1 MGKDVDISVVRIRP
15 NAYYKII
22 LHVLRFGNKARNHSQ
37 CIEVMGVL
45 IGHLQDGDDKKFK
58 DVIIE
63 DVVPIS
69 HGSSVE
75 VEFSINDYIFFEKA
89 NNMYL
94 EKNWF
99 MVGWYHSHPDLFQ
112 HQIFFSPTD
121 VKNQFGWQNELNPSG
136 IALVFDHAYI
146 DDPND
151 PGFRAIRLTNP
162 TNNRDSSIHQV
173 KTIIEPPDNL
183 DYYFNIVDL
192 INCVHTK
199 EPPIT
204 EENETA
210 DIFGDVSVPELTQL
224 QFKQPL
230 IDHRKIVESFQIGV
244 ANFLDLSLTPLID
257 FLNSIS
263 TNISED
269 IENNN
274 IEISTNLN
282 QLKEQINT
290 GIDSVQRKYKDDLN
304 AELFNAEGYVD
315 DFLDQI
321 DADQEEI
328 IATLNEIKE
337 ILEKEVNRLF
347 KENFDKLKDDFSK
360 DYNEFHKKII
370 DFSKEITVNL
380 ESLEKLE
387 TSLNT
392 LPEKINTIKESTLEK
407 IKKLQKETSDAISK
421 KQSIAKN
428 SLTDLNKKSQKFVT
442 NLKAAVL
449 ILEGTKTPIF
459 EKIEKLEAE
468 KKELLSKIKE
478 LEKGGTDKE

>member
-1 MGKDVDISVVRIRP
+1 MGKDVDSSVVKIKP
-15 NAYYKII
+15 DAYYKMI
-22 LHVLRFGNKARNHSQ
+22 LHVFRFGNKARSHSQ

-45 IGHLQDGDDKKFK
+45 IGHLEEGEDKKFK
-58 DVIIE
+58 NVIIE

-89 NNMYL
+89 NSMYL

-136 IALVFDHAYI
+136 IALVFDHAYL
-146 DDPND
+146 DSPDD

-162 TNNRDSSIHQV
+162 TNVRDSSVHQV
-173 KTIIEPPDNL
+173 TAVVEPPDSL
-183 DYYFNIVDL
+183 EYYFKIVEL

-199 EPPIT
+199 EPPII

-210 DIFGDVSVPELTQL
+210 DMFGDVKVPELNQL
-224 QFKQPL
+224 QFKEPV
-230 IDHRKIVESFQIGV
+230 IDQRKVIESFQIGI
-244 ANFLDLSLTPLID
+244 ANFLELSLTPLID

-263 TNISED
+263 TNISGE
-269 IENNN
+269 IESNN

-282 QLKEQINT
+282 QLKELINT
-290 GIDSVQRKYKDDLN
+290 GIDKIQRKYKDDLN

-321 DADQEEI
+321 DLYQGEI
-328 IATLNEIKE
+328 ITILNEIKE
-337 ILEKEVNRLF
+337 IVEEKVSTLF
-347 KENFDKLKDDFSK
+347 KEKFDGLKNDFSR
-360 DYNEFHKKII
+360 DYNECHKKIV
-370 DFSKEITVNL
+370 DFNGNISFNLDNL
-380 ESLEKLE
+380 EKIE
-387 TSLNT
+387 TSLNS
-392 LPEKINTIKESTLEK
+392 LSDKITAIKETILEK
-407 IKKLQKETSDAISK
+407 IKKMQKETSDATSK
-421 KQSIAKN
+421 KHNKTLNI
-428 SLTDLNKKSQKFVT
+428 LTDLSNKSQKFLT

-459 EKIEKLEAE
+459 EKINKLESE
-468 KKELLSKIKE
+468 KKQLLSKIKE
-478 LEKGGTDKE
+478 LEKGGTD

>member
-1 MGKDVDISVVRIRP
+1 MGKDVDSSVVKIKP

-45 IGHLQDGDDKKFK
+45 IGHLEDGEDKKFK
-58 DVIIE
+58 NVIVE

-89 NNMYL
+89 NSMYL

-112 HQIFFSPTD
+112 HKIFFSPTD

-146 DDPND
+146 DDLED

-162 TNNRDSSIHQV
+162 TDVRDASIHQV
-173 KTIIEPPDNL
+173 KTIVEPPDSL
-183 DYYFNIVDL
+183 DYYFKLIEL

-210 DIFGDVSVPELTQL
+210 DIFGDVKVPELSQL
-224 QFKQPL
+224 QFKKPL
-230 IDHRKIVESFQIGV
+230 IDNRKVIESFQIGI
-244 ANFLDLSLTPLID
+244 ANFLELSLTPLID

-263 TNISED
+263 TNISGD

-274 IEISTNLN
+274 VAISTNLS
-282 QLKEQINT
+282 QLKELINT
-290 GIDSVQRKYKDDLN
+290 GIDKIQRKYKDDLN
-304 AELFNAEGYVD
+304 AEMFNAEGYVD

-321 DADQEEI
+321 DVYQGEI
-328 IATLNEIKE
+328 LTTLNEIKE
-337 ILEKEVNRLF
+337 IVEEKVNSLF
-347 KENFDKLKDDFSK
+347 EEKFNGLKKEFSR
-360 DYNEFHKKII
+360 DYDEFNKKIV
-370 DFSKEITVNL
+370 DFNSDIATNLDNL
-380 ESLEKLE
+380 ENLEN
-387 TSLNT
+387 SLNS
-392 LPEKINTIKESTLEK
+392 LLEKINTLKETTLEK
-407 IKKLQKETSDAISK
+407 IKKMQKETTDTMSK
-421 KQSIAKN
+421 KQSKAAN
-428 SLTDLNKKSQKFVT
+428 SLSELNKKSQKFLT

-459 EKIEKLEAE
+459 EKIDKLESE
-468 KKELLSKIKE
+468 KKQLLSKIKE
-478 LEKGGTDKE
+478 LEKGGTD

>member
-1 MGKDVDISVVRIRP
+1 MGKDVDSSVVKIKP
-15 NAYYKII
+15 DAYYKMI
-22 LHVLRFGNKARNHSQ
+22 LHVFRFGNKARSHSQ

-45 IGHLQDGDDKKFK
+45 IGHLEEGEDKKFK
-58 DVIIE
+58 NVIIE

-89 NNMYL
+89 NSMYL

-136 IALVFDHAYI
+136 IALVFDHAYL
-146 DDPND
+146 DSPDD

-162 TNNRDSSIHQV
+162 TNVRDSSVHQV
-173 KTIIEPPDNL
+173 TAVVEPPDSL
-183 DYYFNIVDL
+183 EYYFKIVEL

-199 EPPIT
+199 EPPII

-210 DIFGDVSVPELTQL
+210 DMFGDVKVPELNQL
-224 QFKQPL
+224 QFKEPV
-230 IDHRKIVESFQIGV
+230 IDQRKVIESFQIGI
-244 ANFLDLSLTPLID
+244 ANFLELSLTPLID

-263 TNISED
+263 TNISGE
-269 IENNN
+269 IESNN

-282 QLKEQINT
+282 QLKELINT
-290 GIDSVQRKYKDDLN
+290 GIDKIQRKYKDDLN

-321 DADQEEI
+321 DLYQGEI
-328 IATLNEIKE
+328 ITILNEIKE
-337 ILEKEVNRLF
+337 IVEEKVSTLF
-347 KENFDKLKDDFSK
+347 KEKFDGLKNDFSR
-360 DYNEFHKKII
+360 DYNECHKKIV
-370 DFSKEITVNL
+370 DFNGNISVNL
-380 ESLEKLE
+380 DNLEKIE
-387 TSLNT
+387 TSLNS
-392 LPEKINTIKESTLEK
+392 LSDKITAIKETILEK
-407 IKKLQKETSDAISK
+407 IKKMQKETSDATSK
-421 KQSIAKN
+421 KHNKTLNI
-428 SLTDLNKKSQKFVT
+428 LTDLSNKSQKFLT

-459 EKIEKLEAE
+459 EKINKLESE
-468 KKELLSKIKE
+468 KKQLLSKIKE
-478 LEKGGTDKE
+478 LEKGGTD

>member
-1 MGKDVDISVVRIRP
+1 MGKDIDNSVVKIKP

-45 IGHLQDGDDKKFK
+45 IGHLEDGEDKKFK
-58 DVIIE
+58 NVIIE

-89 NNMYL
+89 NSMYL

-112 HQIFFSPTD
+112 HKIFFSPTD

-136 IALVFDHAYI
+136 IALVFDHAYL

-162 TNNRDSSIHQV
+162 TDVRDSSIHQV
-173 KTIIEPPDNL
+173 KTIVEPPDNL
-183 DYYFNIVDL
+183 DYYLKLVEL
-192 INCVHTK
+192 INCVHRK

-204 EENETA
+204 EVNETA
-210 DIFGDVSVPELTQL
+210 DIFGDVKVPELSQL
-224 QFKQPL
+224 QFKQPV
-230 IDHRKIVESFQIGV
+230 IDQRKVIESFQIGI
-244 ANFLDLSLTPLID
+244 ANFLDLSITPLID

-263 TNISED
+263 TNISGD

-274 IEISTNLN
+274 VEISTNLN
-282 QLKEQINT
+282 QLKELINT
-290 GIDSVQRKYKDDLN
+290 GIDKIQRKYKDDLN
-304 AELFNAEGYVD
+304 AEMFNAEGYVD

-321 DADQEEI
+321 DSYQGEFLT
-328 IATLNEIKE
+328 TLNEIKE
-337 ILEKEVNRLF
+337 IIEENVNKIF
-347 KENFDKLKDDFSK
+347 KEKFDDLKNNFSR
-360 DYNEFHKKII
+360 DYNEFNKKIV
-370 DFSKEITVNL
+370 DFNNDISVNL
-380 ESLEKLE
+380 DNLEQLE
-387 TSLNT
+387 TSLNS
-392 LPEKINTIKESTLEK
+392 LLEKINSIKDATLEK
-407 IKKLQKETSDAISK
+407 MKKMQKDSSDNLSKSQSKAISTL
-421 KQSIAKN
+421 S
-428 SLTDLNKKSQKFVT
+428 DLNKKSQKFLT

-459 EKIEKLEAE
+459 EKIDKLESE
-468 KKELLSKIKE
+468 KKLLLSKIKE
-478 LEKGGTDKE
+478 LEKGVTD

>member
-1 MGKDVDISVVRIRP
+1 MGKDIDNSVVKIKP

-45 IGHLQDGDDKKFK
+45 IGHLEDGEDKKFK
-58 DVIIE
+58 NVIVE

-89 NNMYL
+89 NSMYL

-112 HQIFFSPTD
+112 HKIFFSPTD

-136 IALVFDHAYI
+136 IALVFDHAYL

-162 TNNRDSSIHQV
+162 TNIRDSSFHQV
-173 KTIIEPPDNL
+173 TTIVEPPDSL
-183 DYYFNIVDL
+183 DYYFKIVEL

-210 DIFGDVSVPELTQL
+210 DIFGDVKVPELNQL
-224 QFKQPL
+224 QFKQPA
-230 IDHRKIVESFQIGV
+230 IDQHKVIESFQIGI
-244 ANFLDLSLTPLID
+244 ANFLDLSLTPLIN
-257 FLNSIS
+257 FLNSIG
-263 TNISED
+263 TNISGD
-269 IENNN
+269 IENHNV
-274 IEISTNLN
+274 EISTNLN
-282 QLKEQINT
+282 QLKELINT
-290 GIDSVQRKYKDDLN
+290 GIDKIQRKYKDDLN

-321 DADQEEI
+321 DVYQGEI
-328 IATLNEIKE
+328 ITILNEIKE
-337 ILEKEVNRLF
+337 IVESKVSSLF
-347 KENFDKLKDDFSK
+347 KEKFDGLKNDFSR
-360 DYNEFHKKII
+360 DYDEFHKKIV
-370 DFSKEITVNL
+370 DFNSNISINL
-380 ESLEKLE
+380 DNLGKLE
-387 TSLNT
+387 ISLYS
-392 LPEKINTIKESTLEK
+392 LSEKINSIKETTLEK
-407 IKKLQKETSDAISK
+407 IKKMQKETSDVISK
-421 KQSIAKN
+421 KQSKASKF
-428 SLTDLNKKSQKFVT
+428 LTDLNTKSQKFLT

-459 EKIEKLEAE
+459 EKIDKLESE
-468 KKELLSKIKE
+468 KKQLLSKIKE
-478 LEKGGTDKE
+478 LEKGGTD

>member
-1 MGKDVDISVVRIRP
+1 MGKDVDSSVVKIKP
-15 NAYYKII
+15 GAYYKMI
-22 LHVLRFGNKARNHSQ
+22 LHVFRFGNKARDHSQ

-45 IGHLQDGDDKKFK
+45 IGHLEEGEDKKFK
-58 DVIIE
+58 NVIIE

-89 NNMYL
+89 NSMYL

-112 HQIFFSPTD
+112 HKIFFSPTD

-136 IALVFDHAYI
+136 IALVFDHAYL
-146 DDPND
+146 DSLDD

-162 TNNRDSSIHQV
+162 TNVRDSSVHQV
-173 KTIIEPPDNL
+173 TAVVEPPDSL
-183 DYYFNIVDL
+183 EYYFKIVEL

-210 DIFGDVSVPELTQL
+210 DIFGDVKVPELNQL
-224 QFKQPL
+224 QFKKPV
-230 IDHRKIVESFQIGV
+230 IDQRKVLESFQIGI

-263 TNISED
+263 TNISGE
-269 IENNN
+269 IESHN

-282 QLKEQINT
+282 QLKELINT
-290 GIDSVQRKYKDDLN
+290 GIDKIQRKYKDDLN

-321 DADQEEI
+321 DLFQGEI
-328 IATLNEIKE
+328 ITILNEIKE
-337 ILEKEVNRLF
+337 VVEEKVSTLF
-347 KENFDKLKDDFSK
+347 KEKFNGLKNDFSR
-360 DYNEFHKKII
+360 DYDECHKKIVGFNGNI
-370 DFSKEITVNL
+370 SVNL
-380 ESLEKLE
+380 DNLEKIE
-387 TSLNT
+387 TSLNS
-392 LPEKINTIKESTLEK
+392 LSDKITAIKETTLEK
-407 IKKLQKETSDAISK
+407 IKKMQKETSDVTSQKHNKTLNI
-421 KQSIAKN
+421 
-428 SLTDLNKKSQKFVT
+428 LTDLSKKSQKFLT

-459 EKIEKLEAE
+459 EKINKLESE
-468 KKELLSKIKE
+468 KKQLLSKIKE
-478 LEKGGTDKE
+478 LEKGGTD

>member
-1 MGKDVDISVVRIRP
+1 MGKDLDNSVVKIKP

-45 IGHLQDGDDKKFK
+45 IGHLEDGEDKKFK
-58 DVIIE
+58 NVIVE

-89 NNMYL
+89 NSMYL

-112 HQIFFSPTD
+112 HKIFFSPTD

-136 IALVFDHAYI
+136 IALVFDHAYL

-162 TNNRDSSIHQV
+162 TDVKDSSVHQV
-173 KTIIEPPDNL
+173 KAIVETPDSL
-183 DYYFNIVDL
+183 DYYFKIVEL
-192 INCVHTK
+192 INCIHTK

-210 DIFGDVSVPELTQL
+210 DIFGDVKVPELNKL
-224 QFKQPL
+224 QFKQPV
-230 IDHRKIVESFQIGV
+230 IDQRKVIDSFQIGL

-263 TNISED
+263 TNISGE

-274 IEISTNLN
+274 VEISTNLN
-282 QLKEQINT
+282 QLKELINT
-290 GIDSVQRKYKDDLN
+290 GIDKIQRKYKDDLN

-321 DADQEEI
+321 DAYQGEI
-328 IATLNEIKE
+328 ITTLNEIKE
-337 ILEKEVNRLF
+337 IVEEKVSNLF
-347 KENFDKLKDDFSK
+347 KEKFDGLKIDFSR
-360 DYNEFHKKII
+360 DYDEFHKKIV
-370 DFSKEITVNL
+370 DFNSDISVNL
-380 ESLEKLE
+380 NNLEKLE
-387 TSLNT
+387 TSLNS
-392 LPEKINTIKESTLEK
+392 LLEKINSIKEVTITK
-407 IKKLQKETSDAISK
+407 IKKMQKETSDVTSK
-421 KQSIAKN
+421 KQSKALN
-428 SLTDLNKKSQKFVT
+428 FLADLNKKSQKFLT

-459 EKIEKLEAE
+459 EKIDKLESE
-468 KKELLSKIKE
+468 KKQLLSKIKE
-478 LEKGGTDKE
+478 LEKGGTD

>member
-1 MGKDVDISVVRIRP
+1 MGKDIDNSVVKIKP

-45 IGHLQDGDDKKFK
+45 IGHLEDGEDKKFK
-58 DVIIE
+58 NVIVE

-89 NNMYL
+89 NSMYL

-112 HQIFFSPTD
+112 HKIFFSPTD

-136 IALVFDHAYI
+136 IALVFDHAYL

-162 TNNRDSSIHQV
+162 TNIRDSSFHQV
-173 KTIIEPPDNL
+173 TTIVEPPDSL
-183 DYYFNIVDL
+183 DYYFKIVEL

-210 DIFGDVSVPELTQL
+210 DIFGDVKVPELNQL
-224 QFKQPL
+224 QFKQPA
-230 IDHRKIVESFQIGV
+230 IDQHKVIESFQIGI
-244 ANFLDLSLTPLID
+244 ANFLDLSLTPLIN
-257 FLNSIS
+257 FLNSIG
-263 TNISED
+263 TNISGD
-269 IENNN
+269 IENHNV
-274 IEISTNLN
+274 EISTNLN
-282 QLKEQINT
+282 QLKELINT
-290 GIDSVQRKYKDDLN
+290 GIDKIQRKYKDDLN

-321 DADQEEI
+321 DVYQGEI
-328 IATLNEIKE
+328 ITILNEIKE
-337 ILEKEVNRLF
+337 IVESKVSSLF
-347 KENFDKLKDDFSK
+347 KEKFDGLKNDFSR
-360 DYNEFHKKII
+360 DYDEFHKKIV
-370 DFSKEITVNL
+370 DFNSNISVNL
-380 ESLEKLE
+380 DNLGKLE
-387 TSLNT
+387 ISLYS
-392 LPEKINTIKESTLEK
+392 LSEKINSIKETTLEK
-407 IKKLQKETSDAISK
+407 IKKMQKETSDVISK
-421 KQSIAKN
+421 KQSKASKF
-428 SLTDLNKKSQKFVT
+428 LTDLNTKSQKFLT

-459 EKIEKLEAE
+459 EKIDKLESE
-468 KKELLSKIKE
+468 KKQLLSKIKE
-478 LEKGGTDKE
+478 LEKGGTD